1 MKRVSA
7 ALGRQ
12 LAHPHGL
19 GGRIVSQAMR
29 LANRRPTRLA
39 ITALGIRPTDSVLDL
54 GCGPGDA
61 IPQLL
66 AAAPDGAVHGLD
78 HAPEML
84 IIAKQRYPAAAFHQ
98 GSFTALPF
106 AARSFDRVLA
116 TNVAYF
122 WQDHETVLGEL
133 RRILRPGGRLAVYVS
148 EQAMLRRIGLADTGT
163 HRLFTRDQLHQMLG
177 PTANVVDVQ
186 VGPGVKGMIGTID
199 L

>member
-1 MKRVSA
+1 MNRVSA
-7 ALGRQ
+7 AFGRQ
-12 LAHPHGL
+12 LAHPHGP
-19 GGRIVSQAMR
+19 GGRIVSQVMR
-29 LANRRPTRLA
+29 LANRRPTKLA
-39 ITALGIRPTDSVLDL
+39 IAALGICPTDSVLDL

-61 IPQLL
+61 VPLLL

-84 IIAKQRYPAAAFHQ
+84 VTARQRYPTATFHQ

-106 AARSFDRVLA
+106 AAQSFDRVLA

-122 WQDHETVLGEL
+122 WRDHETVLGEL

-148 EQAMLRRIGLADTGT
+148 EQAMLRRIGLATTGT
-163 HRLFTRDQLHQMLG
+163 HRLFTRDQFREMLG
-177 PTANVVDVQ
+177 PAASIIDVRA
-186 VGPGVKGMIGTID
+186 GPGVKGMIGTID